1 MMRVTLGK
9 VSKCLGRSYVS
20 FSRPNS
26 KVKVLN
32 KIHDRGPDDFGRF
45 PDFSLLEIGGGK

>member
-9 VSKCLGRSYVS
+9 VSTICLGRSYVS

-26 KVKVLN
+26 KVKILD
-32 KIHDRGPDDFGRF
+32 KIHDCGPDDFGRF
-45 PDFSLLEIGGGK
+45 PDFS